1 MRPAASASLASRPLF
16 MMRSYWKIGL
26 LPAAVMVLFLSTGL
40 DLLAMLLFQVPIAY
54 CWLARREGLA
64 AVLLLSAVA
73 IPSLLA
79 GSLAYGIVFGIMAS
93 FGLLLGMLARRRV
106 TIGFTIAL
114 VTAGVSGVLVMWSI
128 ADWDAVHSDFQITLQ
143 EFIKTIESD
152 KTEGAEENIEALR
165 NLFVW
170 VGESLAYL
178 YFGALISG
186 VLLVVTAMTVPI
198 YNCIGVEETLTTAN
212 FRFITM
218 RTPEHL
224 VWLAIIS
231 AALWFLDS
239 RMPNESVRLLVW
251 NGTILLATVYW
262 INGLS
267 ILFFAGHI
275 LNWRRIAVYA
285 VLLVM
290 VLFNVVFVL
299 SIFGFFDTWIDFR
312 NKLLSYRNRKA
323 HEDINNSGIE

>member
-1 MRPAASASLASRPLF
+1 
-16 MMRSYWKIGL
+16 
-26 LPAAVMVLFLSTGL
+26 MVLFLSTGL

-73 IPSLLA
+73 IPALLA

-114 VTAGVSGVLVMWSI
+114 VTAGVSGFLVMWSI
-128 ADWDAVHSDFQITLQ
+128 ADWDAVHSDFQIMLQ
-143 EFIKTIESD
+143 ESIKTIESD
-152 KTEGAEENIEALR
+152 ETEGAEENIEALR
-165 NLFVW
+165 NVFVW
-170 VGESLAYL
+170 VGENLAYL

-186 VLLVVTAMTVPI
+186 VLLLVTAMTVPV
-198 YNCIGVEETLTTAN
+198 YNRIGVEETLTTAN

-218 RTPEHL
+218 RTPEYL
-224 VWLAIIS
+224 VWLAIFG
-231 AALWFLDS
+231 AALWFWDS
-239 RMPNESVRLLVW
+239 RMPNESVRLLAW
-251 NGTILLATVYW
+251 NGTILLATTYW

-323 HEDINNSGIE
+323 NEDINNSGIE